1 MGRQPFGKRKHSPEF
16 KLEAVRVMKER
27 LGAGVTLARVSDEL
41 EVGPDLLRVWGRQ
54 VEEAPPGVSAAEIF
68 PGPGRRR
75 LPGARRGATLDRPLP
90 LEQEVERLRR
100 EVERLRQERDFLKK
114 AAAFFAKESR

>member
-27 LGAGVTLARVSDEL
+27 LAAGVTLARVSDEL
-41 EVGPDLLRVWGRQ
+41 DVGPDLLRVWGRQ
-54 VEEAPPGVSAAEIF
+54 VDEAPTGASAAQIF

-75 LPGARRGATLDRPLP
+75 PPGSKPGPKLDRPLP

-100 EVERLRQERDFLKK
+100 ENERLRAEREFLKK